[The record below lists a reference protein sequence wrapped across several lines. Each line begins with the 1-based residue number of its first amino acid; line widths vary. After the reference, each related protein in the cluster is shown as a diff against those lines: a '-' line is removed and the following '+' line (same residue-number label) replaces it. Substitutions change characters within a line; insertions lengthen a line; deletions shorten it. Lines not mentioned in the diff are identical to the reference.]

1 MRTASVLLPTCR
13 QEECAKVVSGSPSSV
28 TGPEGPVQEPQTP
41 GLGVAVQMGSSLHS
55 PSQGSTSGT
64 YPVCHTDGLGRQQTS
79 LSRSGNCQRAAVKR
93 QSIGKLRLLLF
104 GLIRAAQGWPASCCK
119 GLSWGTG
126 CVLGC

>member
-28 TGPEGPVQEPQTP
+28 TGPEGPK
-41 GLGVAVQMGSSLHS
+41 GSS
-55 PSQGSTSGT
+55 SGT

-79 LSRSGNCQRAAVKR
+79 LSRSGSCQRAAVKR
-93 QSIGKLRLLLF
+93 QAIGKLRLLLF

-119 GLSWGTG
+119 GLPWGTS
-126 CVLGC
+126 CVLGR